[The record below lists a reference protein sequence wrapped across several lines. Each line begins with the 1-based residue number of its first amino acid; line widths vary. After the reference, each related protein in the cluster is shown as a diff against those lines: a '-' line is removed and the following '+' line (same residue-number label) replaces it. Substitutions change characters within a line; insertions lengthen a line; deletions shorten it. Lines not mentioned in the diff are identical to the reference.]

1 MTAEQRGSDD
11 RTCRTLTESPCHHCW
26 RGAAEQNGGA
36 AVLEKVAAGAG
47 DRRQF
52 SVTRGLAV
60 AGSCTA
66 RVFVRST
73 TILASLTL
81 FPLSSR
87 LLSRHLAASDDVVPT
102 TNLAPPVKLHPAPR
116 HAAHHAHHTTARRSH
131 TRCGYAAGGAH
142 AARLR
147 RRQRRQQSCNA
158 CPLTLTH
165 CTSCWHG
172 TVAVAPSLAAAAAA
186 RTTLP
191 ARTK

>member
-66 RVFVRST
+66 RVFVRAT

-81 FPLSSR
+81 PPSPLASS
-87 LLSRHLAASDDVVPT
+87 LATTASDDVVPA
-102 TNLAPPVKLHPAPR
+102 TNLAPPAKSPR
-116 HAAHHAHHTTARRSH
+116 AAHAAHHAHHTTARGSH